1 MNIVSSKWEAIEG
14 RENDWQELAAR
25 TGPKLRAIDG
35 VEFLHRFQNE
45 SGQVVVTMGYT
56 DEPTYQRL
64 VNDPNG
70 AVAQMMADTGI
81 ESMARWISS
90 ERGESV
96 D

>member
-1 MNIVSSKWEAIEG
+1 MYIVSSRWEAVEG
-14 RENDWQELAAR
+14 HEDAWRDISAR
-25 TGPKLRAIDG
+25 TGGKLRAIPG

-45 SGQVVVTMGYT
+45 MGKVVVTMGYT

-70 AVAQMMADTGI
+70 AVAKLMAETDI
-81 ESMARWISS
+81 ESVARWISS